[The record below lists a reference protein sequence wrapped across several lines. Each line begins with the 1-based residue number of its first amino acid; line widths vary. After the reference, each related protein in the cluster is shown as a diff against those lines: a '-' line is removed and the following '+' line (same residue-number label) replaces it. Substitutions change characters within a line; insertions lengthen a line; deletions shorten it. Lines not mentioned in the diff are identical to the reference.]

1 MSEWLGPSW
10 GQYTVSQ
17 MNGNTAQRNAASAR
31 RDSDHNF
38 DVAQK
43 NAQNAEKWREHT
55 EKLRIELDRVWDLY
69 QHKSSEEKGQ
79 SALKNAALLEIERM
93 DPVNKM
99 LNSDYRQN
107 LYDEARKNHLAKK
120 SGN

>member
-31 RDSDHNF
+31 RDSDHNY

-43 NAQNAEKWREHT
+43 NAANAEKWREHT
-55 EKLRIELDRVWDLY
+55 EKLRIELDRVWEMY
-69 QHKSSEEKGQ
+69 QDKSSAERGQ
-79 SALKNAALLEIERM
+79 GALKEAALLEIERM

-99 LNSDYRQN
+99 LSSNYRQKI
-107 LYDEARKNHLAKK
+107 YDEARKKHLTEK
-120 SGN
+120 SDN

>member
-1 MSEWLGPSW
+1 MMSEWLGPSW

-69 QHKSSEEKGQ
+69 QNKSAQEVAQ
-79 SALKNAALLEIERM
+79 TT
-93 DPVNKM
+93 
-99 LNSDYRQN
+99 LNRLTGTSHVV
-107 LYDEARKNHLAKK
+107 KH
-120 SGN
+120 